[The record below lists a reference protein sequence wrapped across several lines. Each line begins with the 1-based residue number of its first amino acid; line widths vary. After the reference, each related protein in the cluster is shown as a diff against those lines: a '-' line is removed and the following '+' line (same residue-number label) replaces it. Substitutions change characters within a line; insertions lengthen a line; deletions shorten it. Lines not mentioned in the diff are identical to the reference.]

1 MDQDKKKQEVKGRFW
16 EILRCLLY
24 TTVVVF
30 VMSCIAF
37 LYLEQRQLKQSL
49 AAINDKTDKMIT
61 EEMLKKFF
69 SANRLHNDTDERL
82 DEKALLLRRKR
93 AMALSLESLEKRL
106 KVLETR

>member
-1 MDQDKKKQEVKGRFW
+1 M
-16 EILRCLLY
+16 
-24 TTVVVF
+24 
-30 VMSCIAF
+30 
-37 LYLEQRQLKQSL
+37 KQSL
-49 AAINDKTDKMIT
+49 AAINDKTDNMIT
-61 EEMLKKFF
+61 EETLKKFF